1 MGFEDLRSIIS
12 NRDLTLRDAMQ
23 CLLDLR
29 PIEIEAYFALREGS
43 KDVKS
48 LAESINRNRSSA
60 QRILQNLVSKGL
72 AYRKSLS
79 KDEGGYYYK
88 YYASPEEGIKK
99 KMKENLEDMYKR
111 MSELLE

>member
-1 MGFEDLRSIIS
+1 
-12 NRDLTLRDAMQ
+12 MQ

-29 PIEIEAYFALREGS
+29 PIEIDAYFALKEGS
-43 KDVKS
+43 KDVMD

-79 KDEGGYYYK
+79 KDEGGYYYL
-88 YYASPEEGIKK
+88 YYASSEEGLKR
-99 KMKENLEDMYKR
+99 KMRENLEDMYTK
-111 MSELLE
+111 MGELLK